1 MILFSPIGTAD
12 PITALGDGPMLHI
25 VRHYRP
31 IVVVLFLSAEIAAFE
46 NADRRYSAAITRLAP
61 ETDVRIVTYTNPSV
75 HRFDLFVPVFR
86 NHLVELSA
94 EFPDRTILLNTS
106 SGTPAMQAALVA
118 INVFGIPRTTAVQ
131 VSTPARALSKPGD
144 RESPD
149 AYDLELM
156 WDANDDNQPGAPNR
170 CFEATSAALGALLER
185 ANLKQLIVSYD
196 YSAAVT
202 IAADSRLP
210 DQVSNL
216 IRGAMHRSR
225 LEHLVAPKFFKD
237 TAFTYDPANKVAE
250 YISALALLAKREQ
263 WAEFARSATPAI
275 TIVLRAAVAKHLPE
289 DRYLD
294 DMGRVDRRKLERE
307 PEIRCALKH
316 PPKSPNAE
324 WYLYTKDWLALLRQF
339 APDRVGALEVLGRFE
354 SRVRNT
360 AAHEIVSISE
370 DRITKDGGLLPE
382 QLLKIL
388 ARETGA
394 DLTLYDRLND
404 EIIRQ
409 IDMAPLGEQVRKMVQ
424 LYVSDSVSRI
434 SFADGRVIVWSEE
447 LGESQYPIETLDGIT
462 LFGRPTMTTPFIVE
476 MLKRERDI
484 QLFTTDGHYQG
495 RISTPDV
502 SYAPRLRQQVH
513 RTDDPAFCLSLSKR
527 IVSRKILNQQA
538 LIRAHTSGQDVA
550 ESIRTMKHS
559 LAWVDRSGSLAELNG
574 FEGNAAKA
582 YFTALGH
589 LVPQEFAFQGRST
602 RPPLDAFNSMVSL
615 GYSLLY
621 KNIIGAIERHILNAY
636 IGFLHQDSRGHATL
650 ASDLMEV
657 WRAPIIDDTVLRLI
671 ADGVVDTRAFSKNSD
686 TGAVFATREATR
698 SIARAF
704 GNRIARTA
712 TYIKGDP
719 HRYTFQYALDL
730 QLQSLVRV
738 IEAGHPARLVDID
751 ITSEPSG
758 A

>member
-1 MILFSPIGTAD
+1 QP
-12 PITALGDGPMLHI
+12 P
-25 VRHYRP
+25 
-31 IVVVLFLSAEIAAFE
+31 AEVS
-46 NADRRYSAAITRLAP
+46 DQR
-61 ETDVRIVTYTNPSV
+61 V
-75 HRFDLFVPVFR
+75 
-86 NHLVELSA
+86 
-94 EFPDRTILLNTS
+94 
-106 SGTPAMQAALVA
+106 SGLT
-118 INVFGIPRTTAVQ
+118 GAVQ
-131 VSTPARALSKPGD
+131 STPARALSKPGD

-409 IDMAPLGEQVRKMVQ
+409 IDMAPLG
-424 LYVSDSVSRI
+424 
-434 SFADGRVIVWSEE
+434 
-447 LGESQYPIETLDGIT
+447 
-462 LFGRPTMTTPFIVE
+462 
-476 MLKRERDI
+476 
-484 QLFTTDGHYQG
+484 
-495 RISTPDV
+495 
-502 SYAPRLRQQVH
+502 
-513 RTDDPAFCLSLSKR
+513 
-527 IVSRKILNQQA
+527 
-538 LIRAHTSGQDVA
+538 
-550 ESIRTMKHS
+550 
-559 LAWVDRSGSLAELNG
+559 
-574 FEGNAAKA
+574 
-582 YFTALGH
+582 
-589 LVPQEFAFQGRST
+589 
-602 RPPLDAFNSMVSL
+602 
-615 GYSLLY
+615 
-621 KNIIGAIERHILNAY
+621 
-636 IGFLHQDSRGHATL
+636 
-650 ASDLMEV
+650 
-657 WRAPIIDDTVLRLI
+657 
-671 ADGVVDTRAFSKNSD
+671 
-686 TGAVFATREATR
+686 
-698 SIARAF
+698 
-704 GNRIARTA
+704 
-712 TYIKGDP
+712 
-719 HRYTFQYALDL
+719 
-730 QLQSLVRV
+730 
-738 IEAGHPARLVDID
+738 
-751 ITSEPSG
+751 
-758 A
+758 

>member
-1 MILFSPIGTAD
+1 
-12 PITALGDGPMLHI
+12 
-25 VRHYRP
+25 
-31 IVVVLFLSAEIAAFE
+31 
-46 NADRRYSAAITRLAP
+46 
-61 ETDVRIVTYTNPSV
+61 
-75 HRFDLFVPVFR
+75 
-86 NHLVELSA
+86 
-94 EFPDRTILLNTS
+94 
-106 SGTPAMQAALVA
+106 
-118 INVFGIPRTTAVQ
+118 
-131 VSTPARALSKPGD
+131 
-144 RESPD
+144 
-149 AYDLELM
+149 
-156 WDANDDNQPGAPNR
+156 
-170 CFEATSAALGALLER
+170 
-185 ANLKQLIVSYD
+185 
-196 YSAAVT
+196 
-202 IAADSRLP
+202 
-210 DQVSNL
+210 
-216 IRGAMHRSR
+216 
-225 LEHLVAPKFFKD
+225 
-237 TAFTYDPANKVAE
+237 
-250 YISALALLAKREQ
+250 
-263 WAEFARSATPAI
+263 
-275 TIVLRAAVAKHLPE
+275 
-289 DRYLD
+289 
-294 DMGRVDRRKLERE
+294 
-307 PEIRCALKH
+307 
-316 PPKSPNAE
+316 
-324 WYLYTKDWLALLRQF
+324 
-339 APDRVGALEVLGRFE
+339 
-354 SRVRNT
+354 
-360 AAHEIVSISE
+360 
-370 DRITKDGGLLPE
+370 
-382 QLLKIL
+382 
-388 ARETGA
+388 
-394 DLTLYDRLND
+394 
-404 EIIRQ
+404 
-409 IDMAPLGEQVRKMVQ
+409 MVQ

-621 KNIIGAIERHILNAY
+621 KNIIGAIERHSLNAY

-719 HRYTFQYALDL
+719 HRYTFFSTPSTCNCKASCVLSKPGTRRGSSISISPPSHPEPKCPLAAVRSTSISRSKWTSPAAL
-730 QLQSLVRV
+730 
-738 IEAGHPARLVDID
+738 
-751 ITSEPSG
+751 
-758 A
+758 

>member
-1 MILFSPIGTAD
+1 
-12 PITALGDGPMLHI
+12 
-25 VRHYRP
+25 
-31 IVVVLFLSAEIAAFE
+31 
-46 NADRRYSAAITRLAP
+46 
-61 ETDVRIVTYTNPSV
+61 
-75 HRFDLFVPVFR
+75 
-86 NHLVELSA
+86 
-94 EFPDRTILLNTS
+94 
-106 SGTPAMQAALVA
+106 
-118 INVFGIPRTTAVQ
+118 
-131 VSTPARALSKPGD
+131 
-144 RESPD
+144 
-149 AYDLELM
+149 
-156 WDANDDNQPGAPNR
+156 
-170 CFEATSAALGALLER
+170 
-185 ANLKQLIVSYD
+185 
-196 YSAAVT
+196 
-202 IAADSRLP
+202 
-210 DQVSNL
+210 
-216 IRGAMHRSR
+216 
-225 LEHLVAPKFFKD
+225 
-237 TAFTYDPANKVAE
+237 
-250 YISALALLAKREQ
+250 
-263 WAEFARSATPAI
+263 
-275 TIVLRAAVAKHLPE
+275 
-289 DRYLD
+289 
-294 DMGRVDRRKLERE
+294 
-307 PEIRCALKH
+307 
-316 PPKSPNAE
+316 
-324 WYLYTKDWLALLRQF
+324 
-339 APDRVGALEVLGRFE
+339 
-354 SRVRNT
+354 
-360 AAHEIVSISE
+360 
-370 DRITKDGGLLPE
+370 
-382 QLLKIL
+382 
-388 ARETGA
+388 
-394 DLTLYDRLND
+394 
-404 EIIRQ
+404 
-409 IDMAPLGEQVRKMVQ
+409 MVQ

-621 KNIIGAIERHILNAY
+621 KNIIGAIERHSLNAY

-686 TGAVFATREATR
+686 TGAVVATREATR

-738 IEAGHPARLVDID
+738 IEAGHPSRLVDID